1 MQTKIIVAFGDSITA
16 ARNGLTEEQRWPRI
30 LGGWLAEAFPDLPI
44 RVLNAGVGGNSAREA
59 MARLDQD
66 VLKHSPD
73 IVLLQFGGNNN
84 DPARPERRV
93 SPKEFKDLL
102 EQFRQA
108 IPDTTQVV
116 VITFPPVFR
125 EAHVYWQTP
134 RFRDYL
140 LKSVC
145 EGRAIED
152 YVAMTRAFAAKH
164 GFPIYDLHTELG
176 ELGARDGWQT
186 YTLPD
191 GVHLTPAGNEVLARG
206 VLATLRPIIARWG
219 CTL

>member
-1 MQTKIIVAFGDSITA
+1 MHSRACRFASSTPA
-16 ARNGLTEEQRWPRI
+16 W
-30 LGGWLAEAFPDLPI
+30 
-44 RVLNAGVGGNSAREA
+44 GGNSAREA

-93 SPKEFKDLL
+93 SPKEFKGLL

-108 IPDTTQVV
+108 MPDTTQVV

-140 LKSVC
+140 LQSAR

-152 YVAMTRAFAAKH
+152 YVTMTRTFAAEH
-164 GFPIYDLHTELG
+164 GFPVHDLHAELDEFG
-176 ELGARDGWQT
+176 TRNGW
-186 YTLPD
+186 
-191 GVHLTPAGNEVLARG
+191 
-206 VLATLRPIIARWG
+206 
-219 CTL
+219 